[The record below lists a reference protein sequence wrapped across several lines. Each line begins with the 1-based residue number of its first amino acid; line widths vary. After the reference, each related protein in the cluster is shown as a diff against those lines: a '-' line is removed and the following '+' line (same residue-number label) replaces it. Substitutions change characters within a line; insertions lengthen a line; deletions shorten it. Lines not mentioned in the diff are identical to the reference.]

1 MRRDFKRLQPI
12 HRLARMREDGS
23 ARDVAVATS
32 RLLSEKEKL
41 SALMTYRGEYDQ
53 TIRKSGVT
61 GMQLR
66 SAFTFLTQLS
76 AVIDMQQQQMR
87 DGEESLSRETQS
99 WLSLQADRKAIERL
113 IEKRWARQRVHLE
126 NLDQDQMDENS
137 QRSYR

>member
-12 HRLARMREDGS
+12 HRLARMREDRS

-53 TIRKSGVT
+53 TIRQTGVT

-66 SAFTFLTQLS
+66 TAFTFLTQLS
-76 AVIDMQQQQMR
+76 AAIDMQQQQYR

-137 QRSYR
+137 QRSYH